1 MQWLKVST
9 SNLVH
14 RVGGQLST
22 NHTND
27 KSRPRSRHGTFH
39 TKLHVPFNIFA
50 MAEVAMDVP
59 NKRYYI
65 EKLQILM

>member
-1 MQWLKVST
+1 M
-9 SNLVH
+9 VH
-14 RVGGQLST
+14 PVQNYAS
-22 NHTND
+22 
-27 KSRPRSRHGTFH
+27 
-39 TKLHVPFNIFA
+39 PFNIFA